1 MDRLLV
7 TGKQPD
13 IQECFKVYRADS
25 SWLALF
31 TAFRLPSTCGCISCA
46 KEGVHLLSSCGCI
59 SCAKGKLQRIL
70 TKVQVQQPQKA
81 LAQWER
87 LLPWAEAL
95 RRGGRSTCEAW
106 EQAAVEF
113 PEFVAG
119 CNLVELF
126 LVRKQVQAILERR
139 ILLCQ
144 SCAWTCYVNCLCVD
158 VVVVFCYSCHRCESA

>member
-1 MDRLLV
+1 MKHDKEVVEVDRLLV

-59 SCAKGKLQRIL
+59 SCAKGKLQQIL

-95 RRGGRSTCEAW
+95 RRGGHSTCEAW

-126 LVRKQVQAILERR
+126 LVWKTNTSNLERR
-139 ILLCQ
+139 LLLCQ
-144 SCAWTCYVNCLCVD
+144 SCAWT
-158 VVVVFCYSCHRCESA
+158 

>member
-1 MDRLLV
+1 MDPSPAAEGRAWSHDWCQQV
-7 TGKQPD
+7 QPIVKN
-13 IQECFKVYRADS
+13 IQECFKVYRADI

-31 TAFRLPSTCGCISCA
+31 MAFRLPSTCGCISCA

-59 SCAKGKLQRIL
+59 SCAKGKLQQIL

-95 RRGGRSTCEAW
+95 RRGGHSTCEAW

-126 LVRKQVQAILERR
+126 LVWKTNTSNLERR
-139 ILLCQ
+139 LLLCQ
-144 SCAWTCYVNCLCVD
+144 SCAWT
-158 VVVVFCYSCHRCESA
+158 